1 MEGEDKEKVVALY
14 AVSVKYETESIS
26 TPDSPVLIGKFP
38 TDSASNFIY
47 NGKSDYLV
55 FSDNVHAD
63 GDIRAVKKNDEAWE
77 NRGDNAF
84 VYEETFDRQWDA
96 WVGPKQSS
104 LFTVAL
110 TKGPDGKW
118 VLGEDYVNLLQG
130 THHVGEQ

>member
-77 NRGDNAF
+77 NRGDIAF

-118 VLGEDYVNLLQG
+118 VLGADYVNLLQG
-130 THHVGEQ
+130 TDHVGEL